1 MLYVHL
7 NLSEDCTVCFSKT
20 GKSIKSTISGRVRH
34 FSKDNKCVDYL
45 GVTVKTSFEV
55 ISVLIEEPLMSED
68 HISLDF
74 TGLGLI
80 VLP

>member
-1 MLYVHL
+1 MLCVHL

-45 GVTVKTSFEV
+45 RVTVKTSFEV
-55 ISVLIEEPLMSED
+55 ISVVIEEPLMSED
-68 HISLDF
+68 HISLD
-74 TGLGLI
+74 LL
-80 VLP
+80 V